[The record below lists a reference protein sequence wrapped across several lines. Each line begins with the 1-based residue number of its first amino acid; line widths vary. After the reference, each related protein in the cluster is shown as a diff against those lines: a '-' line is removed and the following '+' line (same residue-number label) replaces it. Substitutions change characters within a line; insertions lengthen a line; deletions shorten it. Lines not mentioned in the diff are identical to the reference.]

1 MENNRQDDHSR
12 ASAGAGSRVNK
23 GVYGSI
29 ETQNG
34 TSSSS
39 PSQQLQPMSPLK
51 RCGQLTENGSGPL
64 IKYRA
69 ALLLLQ
75 GSITRGQGGCR
86 WLSFLFPISH
96 WLCAFIQPP
105 PLLLHLLLIIHGPFV
120 AIPILSGLFAGSSFI
135 PRSVRSYLSGGWSIG
150 AEGVPHRWGDEPE
163 PDGGSISETTHP
175 VDQRQRRNRMLM
187 MVFAESN
194 RERKRLMI
202 RVGGEWGALY
212 YSISIYARLLLN
224 GSVGEWVVWHEEGI
238 RRDCNMAMCGE

>member
-12 ASAGAGSRVNK
+12 ATAGAGARVNK

-75 GSITRGQGGCR
+75 GSIRRGQGGCR

-187 MVFAESN
+187 WCSQN
-194 RERKRLMI
+194 RT
-202 RVGGEWGALY
+202 G
-212 YSISIYARLLLN
+212 N
-224 GSVGEWVVWHEEGI
+224 GSYWWSGLAVNGVFSTTLYLYMRGCCLMAALESGWFGMGGGI